1 MKKEHANRFEQIEQ
15 RETAAKVKIDAI
27 RAEKRRLQNRE
38 REKERKARI
47 KRLIEIGAVMEHV
60 LGRPIEHCDLPALQ
74 EAIEQ
79 LEHTKDEQGRNGW
92 LSAAIFYKSSLKY
105 IMRKTEKEK
114 EPNSK
119 TYSAMEDAENERN
132 MFGPFDSIEEMMQA
146 LEQDDEETK

>member
-1 MKKEHANRFEQIEQ
+1 MTLF
-15 RETAAKVKIDAI
+15 
-27 RAEKRRLQNRE
+27 
-38 REKERKARI
+38 
-47 KRLIEIGAVMEHV
+47 
-60 LGRPIEHCDLPALQ
+60 PATYL
-74 EAIEQ
+74 A
-79 LEHTKDEQGRNGW
+79 T
-92 LSAAIFYKSSLKY
+92 IFLSSLKY